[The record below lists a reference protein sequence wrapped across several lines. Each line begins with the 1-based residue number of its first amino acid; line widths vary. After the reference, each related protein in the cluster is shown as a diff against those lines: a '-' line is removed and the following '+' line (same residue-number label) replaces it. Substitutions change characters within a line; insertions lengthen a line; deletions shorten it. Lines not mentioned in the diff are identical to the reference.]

1 VPPLNELNRYKAIK
15 QKIMSFYKTFFYG
28 DTISDLENDI
38 EMIYLENKERKWK
51 TYLKNKVN

>member
-1 VPPLNELNRYKAIK
+1 MPPLNELNRYKAIK